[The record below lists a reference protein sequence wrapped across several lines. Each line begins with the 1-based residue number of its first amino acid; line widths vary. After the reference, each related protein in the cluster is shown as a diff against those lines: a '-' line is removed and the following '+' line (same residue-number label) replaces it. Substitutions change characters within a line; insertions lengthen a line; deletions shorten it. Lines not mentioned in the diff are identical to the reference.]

1 MDVRLNRATGEY
13 TFTPAALGTFIF
25 PIMVEND
32 LGYSVP
38 REIRITVRQPTPTY
52 DQWRTGLFTPAEIA
66 NPAISGPNADPDQDG
81 LQNYLE
87 YAMGTQPKV
96 AEDPALPTTEVIGNE
111 MVYTYTADIFQS
123 EAALFPQISSN
134 LQTWETVTGDTP
146 GVIVESPS
154 TVDNVRTFRIRVP
167 LSDPRRYFRLRAQKR

>member
-1 MDVRLNRATGEY
+1 MDVRLNRATGAY
-13 TFTPAALGTFIF
+13 TFTPAALGTFVF
-25 PIMVEND
+25 PIMVESD

-38 REIRITVRQPTPTY
+38 REIRITVRQPTPTF
-52 DQWRTGLFTPAEIA
+52 DQWRTSLFTTAELA

-87 YAMGTQPKV
+87 YAMGTQPKI
-96 AEDPALPTTEVIGNE
+96 AEDPAVPTPEVVGNE

-123 EAALFPQISSN
+123 EAALFPQISSD
-134 LQTWETVTGDTP
+134 LQSWETVTGDTP

-167 LSDPRRYFRLRAQKR
+167 LNDPRRYFRLRAQRR